1 MMLNRLITISIK
13 LDEGEEVSYVAK
25 VHGDYLQKA
34 IKFLEAVVGMED
46 TGEPPAPITGTAP
59 VTESPQLE
67 WHEAED
73 PAQHPAFKSKWK

>member
-13 LDEGEEVSYVAK
+13 LDDGEEVSYVAK

-46 TGEPPAPITGTAP
+46 TGEPSAPITGTAP
-59 VTESPQLE
+59 VTEPPQLE
-67 WHEAED
+67 WHDEA
-73 PAQHPAFKSKWK
+73 PAAFKSKWK